1 MGHGLGLGI
10 PGLGMLIF
18 WGALILLLI
27 WLFKGISTNGSKRTD
42 NSPRDILER
51 RYARGEIG
59 RDEYLEKKKS
69 LEW

>member
-1 MGHGLGLGI
+1 
-10 PGLGMLIF
+10 MLIF

-27 WLFKGISTNGSKRTD
+27 WLFKGISTNGSERTD